1 MLYLLQNGDVYM
13 KMTNGAQTIETYPGK
28 RIIKSGAVGATIVAE
43 VEWLI
48 EKLISLSAQ
57 WKFSGWAYIVE
68 ISNMSPASPEVSEV
82 LVTLHKRLSAAGC
95 KVMAFVNFAS
105 FITGAQAKEHQK
117 KSNTGIIENTFRTEE
132 DALKW
137 IETVL
142 K

>member
-1 MLYLLQNGDVYM
+1 
-13 KMTNGAQTIETYPGK
+13 MTFNHGAQTITTYTGK
-28 RIIKSGAVGATIVAE
+28 KVIKSAAVGATTVEE
-43 VEWLI
+43 VNWLI
-48 EKLISLSAQ
+48 DKLISLSAP
-57 WKFSGWAYIVE
+57 WKNSGWAYIVE
-68 ISNMSPASPEVSEV
+68 ISKMSPASPEVSEV
-82 LVTLHKRLSAAGC
+82 LVTLHKRLSEAGC

-132 DALKW
+132 EAMKW

>member
-1 MLYLLQNGDVYM
+1 
-13 KMTNGAQTIETYPGK
+13 
-28 RIIKSGAVGATIVAE
+28 
-43 VEWLI
+43 
-48 EKLISLSAQ
+48 
-57 WKFSGWAYIVE
+57 
-68 ISNMSPASPEVSEV
+68 MSPASPEVSEV
-82 LVTLHKRLSAAGC
+82 LVTLHKRLADAGC

-132 DALKW
+132 EAMTW